1 MKTSVS
7 GFFHRHPGAIGGLLL
22 LLPMAW
28 IGVVY
33 FGSIMALVLQS
44 FYALDDFTGRV
55 VRVFTLST
63 YRSLFT
69 ASNFDIFVRTI
80 VMASVVTLTAAIL
93 AFPLAYFMAMRAG
106 PRTKALL
113 YLAVMLPL
121 WSSYIVRV
129 YAWKTILAKEGV
141 LNWGDRTNRSLRT
154 PECHLKLARDRR
166 TVALVFVY
174 RYVSGVC
181 LYLAPLYGAP
191 DRSRSG
197 AHASVLSGSLG

>member
-7 GFFHRHPGAIGGLLL
+7 GFFHRHPEALGGLLL
-22 LLPMAW
+22 FLPMVW

-33 FGSIMALVLQS
+33 FGSILALVTQS
-44 FYALDDFTGRV
+44 FYSLDDFTGLV
-55 VRVFTLST
+55 VREFTLST

-80 VMASVVTLTAAIL
+80 VMAGVVTLTAAIL

-113 YLAVMLPL
+113 YLGVMLPL

-129 YAWKTILAKEGV
+129 YAWKTILAKEGI
-141 LNWGDRTNRSLRT
+141 LNWGI
-154 PECHLKLARDRR
+154 E
-166 TVALVFVY
+166 
-174 RYVSGVC
+174 
-181 LYLAPLYGAP
+181 
-191 DRSRSG
+191 
-197 AHASVLSGSLG
+197 HAGLSGILNAILNLPVIDL